1 MRTILN
7 HAAALLLCAL
17 LFFTMVPGQAYGQG
31 PELAAASAVLLD
43 QASGRVL
50 YGKDA
55 DQKRPIAS
63 ITKVMTAILAIESG
77 KMDQTVRVSAN
88 AVRTEGSSIYLKA
101 GEKIKLRD
109 LVYGLMLRSGNDA
122 SLAIAEAVGKS
133 EQGFVFLMN
142 EKAKEIGMT
151 RTHFTNPNGLEN
163 PDHYSTAYDMALLT
177 RYAMEQ
183 PTFRKIVQTRVYKA
197 QATNQSDIRVWAN
210 KNKMLRLYKYATG
223 GKTGFTKA
231 AGRTLISTAKKG
243 RIALIAVT
251 LNDGDDW
258 RDHQQLFEW
267 GFSHFQST
275 QVACKGK
282 LHAAVA
288 PFYSNRLVLKRSLY
302 LPLSADERRDLK
314 KTLILVRPQKREGWQ
329 PPQPAG
335 RLLVRLDQQT
345 LANLP
350 VYYQQQKKK
359 KKRFWSLVQMSFGFL
374 ISGGEYRPYD

>member
-243 RIALIAVT
+243 RIALIVVT

-335 RLLVRLDQQT
+335 RLLVRLDQET

-350 VYYQQQKKK
+350 VYYQQHKNKQ
-359 KKRFWSLVQMSFGFL
+359 KRFW
-374 ISGGEYRPYD
+374 